1 MPLNL
6 EMFIFCSPYCIRTA
20 NAYLSEIMAMLWCN
34 QTEKFA
40 GIKAPFT
47 TFPQMSWSRYRV
59 AVAPC
64 LGPSTVGADK
74 CSLLVCAFDHLV
86 SIFALSVVIIMCGST
101 ADVGTDLGMEEVDRD
116 IVIILIDLFK

>member
-1 MPLNL
+1 MPLSL
-6 EMFIFCSPYCIRTA
+6 EMFIFRSPYCIRTA
-20 NAYLSEIMAMLWCN
+20 NAYLSEITAMLWCN

-47 TFPQMSWSRYRV
+47 TFPQISRSLYRV

-64 LGPSTVGADK
+64 LGPTESK
-74 CSLLVCAFDHLV
+74 QCSLLVCAFDQLV
-86 SIFALSVVIIMCGST
+86 SVFAPSVVIIMCGSP
-101 ADVGTDLGMEEVDRD
+101 ADVSTDLGMGEVDKD